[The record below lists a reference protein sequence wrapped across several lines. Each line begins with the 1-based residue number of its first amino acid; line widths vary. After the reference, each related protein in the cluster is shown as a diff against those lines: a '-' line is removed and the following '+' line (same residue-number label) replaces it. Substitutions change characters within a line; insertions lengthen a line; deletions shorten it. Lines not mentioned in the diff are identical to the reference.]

1 VFILKAQWE
10 LLGLKAPV
18 FSWVVSAGL
27 LAYCIRVYLKH
38 RREFG
43 QRARFIYGAEKKLKS
58 LRGKDIT
65 SAGNGISRQFYD
77 AIAEIFKGLP
87 LLRAQW
93 QGVSSSIIRRPGKN
107 GEDRFWISEEIGN
120 FFNETS
126 MLDNHAYKT
135 APTIIT
141 GVGLLATF
149 LAILVA
155 LLDVKL
161 SNNRV
166 QGLDLLVQG
175 LSGKFLS
182 SVVALACATLL
193 VYLEKGVMHPARA
206 AITSLTLTLGDL
218 LPRLVPA
225 QVLSDLH
232 REITSQSGAFKTFNA
247 DLTFKLKQSFS
258 ESLGPTLQR
267 MVTAVDDLNRFMR
280 NVEAQKN
287 EQINRQPVLS
297 PRAIEQSMEF
307 SLEKAGDRFINS
319 FTASAQGQLNQVMDL
334 LANTATLLEQM
345 NSQFVLNQNVFNDLI
360 NVAKNVTTDQITAR
374 EAQVEQLTGVL
385 SELMHRLQ
393 EKTGES
399 MGSMQRSLAA
409 ITGDISNKVM
419 DLSAQMAATVEEASE
434 RSTKRA
440 KEVLDEAGSLSSR
453 SAQHLARLL
462 EMHSIE
468 LNKVEDLRTL
478 LDGTLKELTAS
489 INRHGTATES
499 LQNLTSEVNIG
510 VASLSQ
516 IAKSIRETQ
525 EVAVRISSSASGQ
538 IGSLKS
544 FTEGQ
549 QAVWGK
555 VQTSM
560 LQYEQVFEKVEGHAK
575 DLLTQIAQYLGG
587 YSDITQKHF
596 IHLTSA
602 ADNFISQATGRL
614 AGSIDELGEQ
624 LDDLNSAVANI
635 VRASQTVR

>member
-1 VFILKAQWE
+1 MFLLKAQWA
-10 LLGLKAPV
+10 LLGLRAPV
-18 FSWVVSAGL
+18 FSWVVSVGL
-27 LAYCIRVYLKH
+27 LAYCIWVYLKH
-38 RREFG
+38 RREFTY
-43 QRARFIYGAEKKLKS
+43 RARVIYSAEKKLKS
-58 LRGKDIT
+58 LRGRDVT
-65 SAGNGISRQFYD
+65 SAGNGISHRVYD
-77 AIAEIFKGLP
+77 SMVDIFNGLP

-93 QGVSSSIIRRPGKN
+93 QGVSSSIIRRPDKT
-107 GEDRFWISEEIGN
+107 GEDRFWVSEEIGN
-120 FFNETS
+120 FFNETN
-126 MLDNHAYKT
+126 MIDNQAYKT

-161 SNNRV
+161 SNNKV

-182 SVVALACATLL
+182 SVVALGCATGL
-193 VYLEKGVMHPARA
+193 VYAERGVMHPFRA
-206 AITSLTLTLGDL
+206 AITSLTMTLSGL

-225 QVLSDLH
+225 QILSDLH
-232 REITSQSGAFKTFNA
+232 REIVEQSSAFKTFNT
-247 DLTFKLKQSFS
+247 DLTFKLKQSFG
-258 ESLGPTLQR
+258 ESLGPAFQR
-267 MVTAVDDLNRFMR
+267 MVTAIDDLNRFLR
-280 NVEAQKN
+280 KVETQKHDPN
-287 EQINRQPVLS
+287 GQPVLS
-297 PRAIEQSMEF
+297 SRDIEQSLES
-307 SLEKAGDRFINS
+307 SLGKVGDRFINS
-319 FTASAQGQLNQVMDL
+319 FTGSTQGQLNQVTES
-334 LANTATLLEQM
+334 LASTAKLLEQM

-360 NVAKNVTTDQITAR
+360 NMSKNATTDQIAAR
-374 EAQVEQLTGVL
+374 ETQIEQLTGVL
-385 SELMHRLQ
+385 SQLMNRLQ

-399 MGSMQRSLAA
+399 MGSMQRSLVAV
-409 ITGDISNKVM
+409 TGDISNKVM
-419 DLSAQMAATVEEASE
+419 DLSAQMAARVEEASE

-462 EMHSIE
+462 ELHSAE

-478 LDGTLKELTAS
+478 LDGTLREFTAS
-489 INRHGTATES
+489 INRHGKATEG
-499 LQNLTSEVNIG
+499 LQKLTSEVNTGIT
-510 VASLSQ
+510 SLSQ

-538 IGSLKS
+538 IDSLKG
-544 FTEGQ
+544 FTESQ
-549 QAVWGK
+549 QAVWGR

-560 LQYEQVFEKVEGHAK
+560 LQYENVFEKVEGHAK

-614 AGSIDELGEQ
+614 AGSVDELGEQ
-624 LDDLNSAVANI
+624 LDELHTAVASI
-635 VRASQTVR
+635 VRASQSGQ